1 MATRLVAKLDSD
13 TPYGSSLDHLR
24 DELARIDLLIR
35 GQVARVR
42 RDDGNDRDDAWRGLS
57 ITDAE
62 VDALLA
68 RTLGARPWDAGDGAV
83 LGDVHALVDQLSA
96 AIDRRCACTV
106 VPLALAEL
114 AARFALTRFDVDVL
128 LVALAPEIDLRY
140 ERLYAYLHD
149 DVTRKRPSIDLALH
163 LLCHSLDERFTARAR
178 FGATAPLVHHGLV
191 QLIADAPGAS
201 RLTQCLKVDDR
212 IVDWL
217 HGSDDLEPRLARAAR
232 RVPWGR
238 TGATLDQLELAG
250 PVRDRLARLT
260 AEIADPRS
268 APDAP
273 IVYLRGPAGVGKRT
287 TAEAFARALG
297 CDLLVLD
304 CAALDAAD
312 DAASAVVEAAE
323 REAWLTGDV
332 LLCESADLVLTGE
345 RRDTRRALLD
355 LLATAPGPCVLTGA
369 APWEPSDALRG
380 RSFVQIDLAP
390 PDADAQL
397 RLWRAALA
405 GAALAGD
412 IALPAVAA
420 RLRLTGG
427 QIHDAA
433 ATARSIAR
441 LRAGAGAAIA
451 AADIHEACRRHSGH
465 RFGGLARKVT
475 ARPGWDDLVLPP
487 DRLLRLHELCDHAR
501 HRSTV
506 FERWGFDRKLPNGKG
521 LGMLFAGAPGTG
533 KTLAASV
540 IAAELGLELYQIDL
554 ASVVSKWLG
563 ETEKHLGQIFDEA
576 ERGQGVLL
584 FDEADALFGKRSEVH
599 DAHDRYAN
607 LETSYLLQRIE
618 AYEGIVILASNF
630 RRNMDEAFVRRLR
643 FIIEFPLPD
652 ERERLAI
659 WQRIWPAETPLG
671 GDLDLAYLARRFD
684 LAGAHLRNIALAAAF
699 LAAAERCPV
708 GQRHA
713 LHAARREYQ
722 KLGKMIDESAF
733 GGRA

>member
-1 MATRLVAKLDSD
+1 MAMLATAEVEDA
-13 TPYGSSLDHLR
+13 PYGGSLDHLR

-35 GQVARVR
+35 GRVARVR
-42 RDDGNDRDDAWRGLS
+42 RGDDNDGNDAWRGLS

-68 RTLGARPWDAGDGAV
+68 RVLGAPRWDAGDGA
-83 LGDVHALVDQLSA
+83 LDDVRSLVDKLGT
-96 AIDRRCACTV
+96 AIDRRCACTAA
-106 VPLALAEL
+106 PLALVEL
-114 AARFALTRFDVDVL
+114 AHRFALTRLDIDVL
-128 LVALAPEIDLRY
+128 LIALAPEIDLRY

-149 DVTRKRPSIDLALH
+149 DVTRKRPSIDLALQ
-163 LLCHSLDERFTARAR
+163 LLCHTLDDRFAARAR
-178 FGATAPLVHHGLV
+178 FSARAPLIRHGIV
-191 QLIADAPGAS
+191 QLVTDVPGAS
-201 RLTQCLKVDDR
+201 RLARSLEVDDR
-212 IVDWL
+212 IVGWL
-217 HGSDDLEPRLARAAR
+217 HGSNDLEPRLARAAR

-238 TGATLDQLELAG
+238 TGATFDQLELPG
-250 PVRDRLARLT
+250 LVRDQLARLT
-260 AEIADPRS
+260 AEIADPRGG
-268 APDAP
+268 PDPP
-273 IVYLRGPAGVGKRT
+273 IVYLHGPAGVGKRT
-287 TAEAFARALG
+287 TAEALAHVLG

-304 CAALDAAD
+304 CAALDSAD
-312 DAASAVVEAAE
+312 DAAGAVVEAAE
-323 REAWLTGDV
+323 REAWLAGDI
-332 LLCESADLVLTGE
+332 LLCESADLVLTSE
-345 RRDTRRALLD
+345 RRNTRRALLD
-355 LLATAPGPCVLTGA
+355 MLAAAPGPRVLTGA
-369 APWEPSDALRG
+369 APWEPGDTLRG
-380 RSFVQIDLAP
+380 RWFVQIDLAP
-390 PDADAQL
+390 PDADARL
-397 RLWRAALA
+397 RLWRAALG
-405 GAALAGD
+405 GAALAD

-441 LRAGAGAAIA
+441 LRAGAGAAIG
-451 AADIHEACRRHSGH
+451 AADIHEASGRHSGR
-465 RFGGLARKVT
+465 RFGGLARKIT

-487 DRLLRLHELCDHAR
+487 DRLLRLRELCDHAR
-501 HRSTV
+501 HRATV

-576 ERGQGVLL
+576 ERGQGILL

-671 GDLDLAYLARRFD
+671 PDLDVAYLARRFD

-699 LAAAERCPV
+699 LAAAEHCPV

-733 GGRA
+733 GGRP

>member
-1 MATRLVAKLDSD
+1 MAMLATAEVEEA
-13 TPYGSSLDHLR
+13 PYGSSLDHLR
-24 DELARIDLLIR
+24 DELARVDLLIR
-35 GQVARVR
+35 GQVARAR
-42 RDDGNDRDDAWRGLS
+42 RDDGDAWRGLTIS
-57 ITDAE
+57 DAE

-68 RTLGARPWDAGDGAV
+68 RGLGDPPWDAGDGA
-83 LGDVHALVDQLSA
+83 LDDVRALVDQLGA
-96 AIDRRCACTV
+96 AIDRRCACTA
-106 VPLALAEL
+106 VPLALVEL
-114 AARFALTRFDVDVL
+114 ARRFALTRFDIDVL
-128 LVALAPEIDLRY
+128 LIALAPEIDLRY

-149 DVTRKRPSIDLALH
+149 DVTRKRPSIDLALQ
-163 LLCHSLDERFTARAR
+163 LLCHTLDDRFAARAR
-178 FGATAPLVHHGLV
+178 FAAGAPLVRHGIV
-191 QLIADAPGAS
+191 QLVADVPGAS
-201 RLTQCLKVDDR
+201 WLARWMKPDDR
-212 IVDWL
+212 VVEWL

-232 RVPWGR
+232 RVPWAR
-238 TGATLDQLELAG
+238 TGASLDQLELPG
-250 PVRDRLARLT
+250 PVRDQLARLT
-260 AEIADPRS
+260 AEIVDPRS
-268 APDAP
+268 GPDAP

-287 TAEAFARALG
+287 TAETFARALG
-297 CDLLVLD
+297 CDLLVFD

-312 DAASAVVEAAE
+312 DAASVVIEAAE
-323 REAWLTGDV
+323 REALLTGAV
-332 LLCESADLVLTGE
+332 LLCESADLVLIGE
-345 RRDTRRALLD
+345 RRNTRRALLD

-380 RSFVQIDLAP
+380 RWFVQIDLAP
-390 PDADAQL
+390 PDADARL
-397 RLWRAALA
+397 RLWRAALG
-405 GAALAGD
+405 GAALAD

-420 RLRLTGG
+420 GLRLTGG

-441 LRAGAGAAIA
+441 LRSGTDAAIA
-451 AADIHEACRRHSGH
+451 ATDIHEACRRHSGR
-465 RFGGLARKVT
+465 RFGGLARKIT

-501 HRSTV
+501 HRATV

-563 ETEKHLGQIFDEA
+563 ETEKHLGRIFDEA
-576 ERGQGVLL
+576 ERGQAVLL

-618 AYEGIVILASNF
+618 AHEGIVILASNF

-659 WQRIWPAETPLG
+659 WQGIWPAETPLG

-708 GQRHA
+708 EQRHA